1 MDERELVEQVRRR
14 WEQGVPPKA
23 IARAL
28 GVRPSVVTPLV
39 RRIAAEAEASRGVGR
54 VLGCWVNCGWSAGL
68 GLDGHP
74 EWAELDAPAGE
85 VEGFAQVLVARE
97 GPRRGR
103 ATLRGY
109 LAEVHCLGVKNTRD
123 PETMDAGRITG
134 AVRTYYAAFDR
145 PAVEIPIE
153 LGRELILGAAAYARG
168 LGFEP
173 AGAFDEDAA
182 AFLGEWDGPG
192 QIGFGRDGR
201 PFYLS
206 GPYDN
211 PAVVVRTLERSVGAG
226 NFHFS
231 VAAGPM

>member
-1 MDERELVEQVRRR
+1 MDEVELVEQVRRR
-14 WEQGVPPKA
+14 WEQGVPPKV

-28 GVRPSVVTPLV
+28 GVRPSVVAPLV
-39 RRIAAEAEASRGVGR
+39 RRIAAEAAASRGLGR
-54 VLGCWVNCGWSAGL
+54 VLGCWVNCGWSVGL
-68 GLDGHP
+68 GLEGHP

-85 VEGFAQVLVARE
+85 AEGFAQVLVARE
-97 GPRRGR
+97 GRRGR

-109 LAEVHCLGVKNTRD
+109 LADVHCLGVKNARD
-123 PETMDAGRITG
+123 PETMDAGRIPT
-134 AVRTYYAAFDR
+134 AVRRYYAAFDR

-173 AGAFDEDAA
+173 ADAFDGDAA

-192 QIGFGRDGR
+192 RIEFGRDGQ
-201 PFYLS
+201 PFYLN

-211 PAVVVRTLERSVGAG
+211 SAAVIRTLERSVGAG